1 MELSDREFKIIMIM
15 LSELM
20 EKINNIYK
28 QMKNFIR
35 LMKIIKKSQQEQQE
49 IKNTVSEMKNP
60 FPRLMSRRTQLR
72 N

>member
-35 LMKIIKKSQQEQQE
+35 LMKIIKKSQQE
-49 IKNTVSEMKNP
+49 
-60 FPRLMSRRTQLR
+60 
-72 N
+72 